1 MNLDV
6 NTLFLV
12 TIYVE
17 AILGLLLLFA
27 WAQNTAITAVAWW
40 GFAHLLRAASVTLFG
55 LYGAVSDL
63 ISIDL
68 ANAILFT
75 SFAVTWTGARLF
87 DHRKPQFVLLFAG
100 AALWLVACRIPG
112 FTESLE
118 LRVLLSSGIITGYTW
133 AAALEFW
140 RGRSEPLVSRWPAIF
155 MLFAHGALY
164 LLRTPLGDLLPWLAR
179 NNPLLG
185 SVWLSVLSFEGL
197 LYTIA
202 IAFILLA
209 MAKERAE
216 HRQKTAAMID
226 PLTGI
231 SNRRAFLEEGEEH
244 LKRQVNEPRPT
255 AVMLL
260 DLDNF
265 KSINDR
271 YGHAIGD
278 RVLEIFAEVA
288 SSCLRRIDLFG
299 RLGGEEFAALLHDTT
314 RERALAVAEQ
324 IRSSFAAATRVVEG
338 RPVDG
343 TVSIDRAHPRS
354 RPARRGRG
362 PARCA
367 GPGGGKVCGLTR
379 RHQFIFQGGFA
390 RLPAKSRL
398 KGDRTCSTSRDTAPR
413 LSIPRYST
421 G

>member
-1 MNLDV
+1 
-6 NTLFLV
+6 
-12 TIYVE
+12 
-17 AILGLLLLFA
+17 
-27 WAQNTAITAVAWW
+27 
-40 GFAHLLRAASVTLFG
+40 
-55 LYGAVSDL
+55 
-63 ISIDL
+63 
-68 ANAILFT
+68 
-75 SFAVTWTGARLF
+75 
-87 DHRKPQFVLLFAG
+87 
-100 AALWLVACRIPG
+100 
-112 FTESLE
+112 
-118 LRVLLSSGIITGYTW
+118 
-133 AAALEFW
+133 
-140 RGRSEPLVSRWPAIF
+140 VSRWPAIF

-164 LLRTPLGDLLPWLAR
+164 LLRTPLGDLLPWLTR
-179 NNPLLG
+179 NNPLLE

-343 TVSIDRAHPRS
+343 TVSIGVVIAYDAVLDLSALLAQADHALYRAKDAGRNRIEIASIELILDR
-354 RPARRGRG
+354 ARRGAAEVQRAV
-362 PARCA
+362 PVRA
-367 GPGGGKVCGLTR
+367 G
-379 RHQFIFQGGFA
+379 
-390 RLPAKSRL
+390 AKS
-398 KGDRTCSTSRDTAPR
+398 AA
-413 LSIPRYST
+413 
-421 G
+421 

>member
-40 GFAHLLRAASVTLFG
+40 GFAHLLRAASVMLFG
-55 LYGAVSDL
+55 LYGTVSDL

-75 SFAVTWTGARLF
+75 AFAVTWTGARVF
-87 DHRKPQFVLLFAG
+87 DHRRPRPILLFAG
-100 AALWLVACRIPG
+100 AAVWLIASRIPG
-112 FTESLE
+112 FADAFDV
-118 LRVLLSSGIITGYTW
+118 RVLLSSGIITTYTW
-133 AAALEFW
+133 ATAYEFW

-164 LLRTPLGDLLPWLAR
+164 LLRTPLGAMLPWLPTSNGIFA
-179 NNPLLG
+179 
-185 SVWLSVLSFEGL
+185 SVWLTVISFEAL
-197 LYTIA
+197 LFTIA

-209 MAKERAE
+209 MAKERTE
-216 HRQKTAAMID
+216 HRHKTAALVD

-231 SNRRAFLEEGEEH
+231 ANRRAFLQDGEIQ
-244 LKRQVNEPRPT
+244 LKRQATDPRPT

-271 YGHAIGD
+271 FGHAIGD
-278 RVLEIFAEVA
+278 RVLEIFADVTSA
-288 SSCLRRIDLFG
+288 CMRHVDILG
-299 RLGGEEFAALLHDTT
+299 RLGGEEFAALLRDTT

-324 IRSSFAAATRVVEG
+324 IRADFTAATREVEG
-338 RPVDG
+338 RPVVA
-343 TVSIDRAHPRS
+343 TVSIGIVISHDAVLDLSALLAQADHALYRAKDGGRDRVEIASIELILDRAK
-354 RPARRGRG
+354 RGAADRV
-362 PARCA
+362 AA
-367 GPGGGKVCGLTR
+367 GGLKS
-379 RHQFIFQGGFA
+379 
-390 RLPAKSRL
+390 PAKPAAKS
-398 KGDRTCSTSRDTAPR
+398 AA
-413 LSIPRYST
+413 
-421 G
+421 

>member
-1 MNLDV
+1 
-6 NTLFLV
+6 
-12 TIYVE
+12 
-17 AILGLLLLFA
+17 
-27 WAQNTAITAVAWW
+27 
-40 GFAHLLRAASVTLFG
+40 
-55 LYGAVSDL
+55 
-63 ISIDL
+63 
-68 ANAILFT
+68 
-75 SFAVTWTGARLF
+75 
-87 DHRKPQFVLLFAG
+87 
-100 AALWLVACRIPG
+100 
-112 FTESLE
+112 
-118 LRVLLSSGIITGYTW
+118 
-133 AAALEFW
+133 
-140 RGRSEPLVSRWPAIF
+140 

-164 LLRTPLGDLLPWLAR
+164 LLRTPLGDLLLWLTR
-179 NNPLLG
+179 SNPLLE
-185 SVWLSVLSFEGL
+185 SVWLSALSFEAL
-197 LYTIA
+197 LFTIA

-231 SNRRAFLEEGEEH
+231 SNRRAFLEEGEEN
-244 LKRQVNEPRPT
+244 LKRQVNDPRPT

-324 IRSSFAAATRVVEG
+324 IRTSFAAATRVVEG
-338 RPVDG
+338 RPLDG
-343 TVSIDRAHPRS
+343 TVSIGVVIAYDAVLDLSALLAQADHALYRAKDAGRNRIEIASIELILDR
-354 RPARRGRG
+354 ARRGAAG

-367 GPGGGKVCGLTR
+367 RPGGGKVRSLTP

-390 RLPAKSRL
+390 RLRSKSRL
-398 KGDRTCSTSRDTAPR
+398 KGDRTCSTSRDTAQR